1 MRYEIPTDK
10 RTQEKDCIRLLR
22 MVTGQQAQNL
32 DQALRVILTLADRD
46 HVYQESQGYEKL
58 YSVYKLLGLTD
69 KESAAELFPN
79 GERNED
85 NLKEELNKLWCVLQL
100 QPLEKDKD
108 LKTTYQKWQSDP
120 KKYKAQLEQAD
131 REEADRQK
139 NQEPE
144 QDQEPLPLVDK
155 ESPYYSFV
163 SGTAY
168 EDLFDLW
175 NDVKNRLDYNQKTA
189 EILKQDMEQLLSEV
203 QLHYIRRNGSG
214 SCLPMTDN
222 EYKKLTHLYGECVKD
237 VTRLK
242 EKGGRL
248 AEYDQLSYLLAQ
260 NNNQLKGVS
269 LGKLPPLANVIHG
282 FDTPTIDFQDT
293 HSDSLSGAM
302 SSREAVEYID
312 ENGELHQGFF
322 TAEFSETNAMDDM
335 RGILKHYQ
343 NKYSDYDA
351 HFVELFSKS
360 ENFKPFQRAAMEF
373 KSKKKQNA
381 MDRYIDMALW
391 IPEEEKANEN
401 FRAILKELAVDV
413 EKIRNRHAVL
423 STSGIKQGDEIAKR
437 SSAMSDVARTLGF
450 PNLLVNSRR
459 VKVKREG
466 REITGVMM
474 DAAGPNTADP
484 AYLVGTDPFYQ
495 VNPNEFNSK
504 AMLGSLADLQ
514 ILDYL
519 CANTDRHANNF
530 FFQQDFSDPE
540 NPKLLGVQGIDNDN
554 SFGKLQSGGVMR
566 LARPEN
572 LKIITTKMAAAIES
586 MTSQDLEELLKPYRF
601 SKEQV
606 NTASVRLAQLQD
618 MIKKGRENDKLDIKD
633 GKLINQEGSIHIVKE
648 DEWNQLTLKSL
659 IPAPEDKGIDRAT
672 GKHIWEIPSNIFYM
686 TSGHWSDVRKKG
698 KTVGEE
704 NKDKTPIRYSK
715 QGLEIDSE
723 KLLELQNEE
732 YQKLEDIKKR
742 MDDNGAIALR
752 DRSKKFQSMYRVFQE
767 YMQEYQK
774 MQQILT
780 DTKNDKINPKP
791 VKGKKDIPQT
801 KEEKLAACYRNLEAA
816 KQQLDHEIERYRNKS
831 HVFKIKP
838 DNQARID
845 AAVDLQKLI
854 RGKRE
859 SEKFFENSIE
869 LQERHKANLNS
880 NKKNDFQLAGYISNQ
895 IYGRMKVTLQSN
907 LKALKANDP
916 VHVNGIKALEAQERL
931 WNYAQSSLEMGF
943 VSVKKTNEEK
953 QRVSVEQLQKEIK
966 KKANDNIDMKQ
977 VYADMETIRGYAQE
991 LNRNGN
997 ENAAE
1002 LINQIDEI
1010 LNPKENEIEKK
1021 PKISGRTVKAVLNK
1035 MHQGELQI
1043 AKERQK
1049 ENRINPE
1056 IQHQNRRI

>member
-10 RTQEKDCIRLLR
+10 PTQEKDCIRLLR
-22 MVTGQQAQNL
+22 RVTGQQAQNL
-32 DQALRVILTLADRD
+32 DQALRTILTLADQD
-46 HVYQESQGYEKL
+46 HVYQASQSFEKL
-58 YSVYKLLGLTD
+58 YSVYKLLGLTE
-69 KESAAELFPN
+69 KESAVKLFPN
-79 GERNED
+79 GERNEE

-108 LKTTYQKWQSDP
+108 LKATYQKWQSDP

-131 REEADRQK
+131 REEGDRQK

-175 NDVKNRLDYNQKTA
+175 NTTKNRLDYNQKTA
-189 EILKQDMEQLLSEV
+189 EILKQDMERLLSEV

-248 AEYDQLSYLLAQ
+248 AEYEQLSYLLAQ

-269 LGKLPPLANVIHG
+269 PGKLSPLANVIHG
-282 FDTPTIDFQDT
+282 FYTPTIDFQDT
-293 HSDSLSGAM
+293 HSDSVSGAM

-322 TAEFSETNAMDDM
+322 TAEFSETNAIDDM
-335 RGILKHYQ
+335 KGILEHYQ
-343 NKYSDYDA
+343 NKYPQYDIYFA
-351 HFVELFSKS
+351 ELFGKS
-360 ENFKPFQRAAMEF
+360 EKFKPFQLAAIDF
-373 KSKKKQNA
+373 KKKIQNA
-381 MDRYIDMALW
+381 MDRYIDKALW
-391 IPEEEKANEN
+391 IQEEDRANEN

-423 STSGIKQGDEIAKR
+423 SSSGIKQGDEIAKR

-450 PNLLVNSRR
+450 PDLLVNSRR

-495 VNPNEFNSK
+495 VDPGQFNSK
-504 AMLGSLADLQ
+504 AMLSSLADLQ

-530 FFQQDFSDPE
+530 FFQQDFSDPA

-554 SFGKLQSGGVMR
+554 SFGALSSGGVMR
-566 LARPEN
+566 LAKPEN
-572 LKIITTKMAAAIES
+572 LKIITTKMAAAVES
-586 MTSQDLEELLKPYRF
+586 MTSQDLEELLKPYQF
-601 SKEQV
+601 SKGQV

-618 MIKKGRENDKLDIKD
+618 MIKKGRENDKLDIEN

-659 IPAPEDKGIDRAT
+659 IPAPEDKGFDPVT
-672 GKHIWEIPSNIFYM
+672 KKHIWKTPNNIFYM
-686 TSGHWSDVRKKG
+686 ASGHWIDVHQVKNG
-698 KTVGEE
+698 KPVGEE
-704 NKDKTPIRYSK
+704 NKNKAPIRYSK
-715 QGLEIDSE
+715 QGLEIDFE

-732 YQKLEDIKKR
+732 YQELEDIKKR

-752 DRSKKFQSMYRVFQE
+752 DRSKKFQAMYKAFQG
-767 YMQEYQK
+767 YTQEYQK

-780 DTKNDKINPKP
+780 DTKDDRINPKP
-791 VKGKKDIPQT
+791 VKGKKDILQT

-816 KQQLDHEIERYRNKS
+816 KQKLDHEIERYRNKS

-845 AAVDLQKLI
+845 AAVDLQRWI

-859 SEKFFENSIE
+859 SEKFFENGIE
-869 LQERHKANLNS
+869 LQERHRANLKS

-895 IYGRMKVTLQSN
+895 IYGRMKITLKSN
-907 LKALKANDP
+907 LKALKADDP
-916 VHVNGIKALEAQERL
+916 VHVMGVKALEAQERL

-943 VSVKKTNEEK
+943 VSVKRTDEK
-953 QRVSVEQLQKEIK
+953 QRVSVKQLQQAIK
-966 KKANDNIDMKQ
+966 KKANDNIDMEQ
-977 VYADMETIRGYAQE
+977 VYEDMETIRKYAQE
-991 LNRNGN
+991 LNKNGN
-997 ENAAE
+997 KNAAE
-1002 LINQIDEI
+1002 LIDQVDEI
-1010 LNPKENEIEKK
+1010 LNPKENAIGEKI
-1021 PKISGRTVKAVLNK
+1021 KISGRTVKAVLNK
-1035 MHQGELQI
+1035 IHQGELQI

-1049 ENRINPE
+1049 KNQINPE
-1056 IQHQNRRI
+1056 IQHQNRGI